1 MAVAKA
7 SQIAGSAHDYLGE
20 LTLAAILNSTLKFLF
35 LESNSTHIEVSQVPR
50 SPSHKQ
56 HKILWIEILKNFLS
70 NTYKQ
75 IPLNIA
81 YPVTIHPFVI
91 HYIP

>member
-35 LESNSTHIEVSQVPR
+35 LESNSTHIEVS
-50 SPSHKQ
+50 
-56 HKILWIEILKNFLS
+56 
-70 NTYKQ
+70 
-75 IPLNIA
+75 
-81 YPVTIHPFVI
+81 
-91 HYIP
+91 